1 MFLPNIADKRHKE
14 RARRGVMVAT
24 DQAPTTSR
32 ILDKPMG
39 CDPAKP
45 AWENLARAEPVLV
58 IDGRQFFSYSQLG
71 EVFDDVLAAEGT
83 TGWDTL
89 RESIDADLQRSQWK
103 RFLVE
108 RRGCWWPKDPIML
121 KFFGPHEALHGWL
134 TSRRALGPFVEGS
147 RGVGSFIESAQKE
160 EPNWTPALRK
170 MALSHRYEVLVQH
183 MNYHHVFRLWCIFR
197 EALVRLA
204 QGLDFPEWLKE
215 DLGGL
220 AKRATVV
227 VRRTPTG
234 VDKRIARGPG
244 SWAIDVIARYRNSG
258 APSVPIDLCLRCK
271 QPFAEHRP
279 GRPSPYCPSCRPFAR
294 AEKNSEQKRA
304 RRQQESGRG
313 SSPA

>member
-1 MFLPNIADKRHKE
+1 
-14 RARRGVMVAT
+14 MVAT

-32 ILDKPMG
+32 ISDKPMR
-39 CDPAKP
+39 CDPARP
-45 AWENLARAEPVLV
+45 AWENLARAEPVLGT
-58 IDGRQFFSYSQLG
+58 DGPQFFSYSRLA
-71 EVFDDVLAAEGT
+71 EVFDDVLAAEGA

-89 RESIDADLQRSQWK
+89 RESIGADLQRSQRK
-103 RFLVE
+103 RLLVE
-108 RRGCWWPKDPIML
+108 RRGCWWPKDPVML

-134 TSRRALGPFVEGS
+134 ASRLALGQFVQSS
-147 RGVGSFIESAQKE
+147 RSVGSFMDEAQKV
-160 EPNWTPALRK
+160 EPDWTTTLSTLRR
-170 MALSHRYEVLVQH
+170 MAPIRRYETLMQH
-183 MNYHHVFRLWCIFR
+183 TDYHHIFRLWCIFR

-204 QGLDFPEWLKE
+204 QRRDFPEWLKE

-294 AEKNSEQKRA
+294 AEKDSERKRSK
-304 RRQQESGRG
+304 RESQ
-313 SSPA
+313 SVDT